1 LFAHPVTLCFVS
13 DTYPL
18 RRPFGGMAVYTQTA
32 AQALSARGHTVHV
45 LVPCSDAPADLT
57 DGAVQ
62 VHYRRVSWLPLIG
75 RMVPALGES
84 RDLAQALRELHRA
97 HCFDLVEFPNFE
109 GLGLVSAWQN
119 FVPVVVRLHTSMAES
134 VETEGRAP
142 RAGERFMMWA
152 ERQSARLARGVV
164 THSRAHRGRS
174 AKIYGRADIQLIPHG
189 IRIPAERTSMPADP
203 AVLTLGRLSPRKG
216 GPALLAAIPLV
227 FAQVPNLT
235 WTIVGA
241 AEAHPLVQALR
252 AAHPALPRERVVF
265 HEFLG
270 SAEID
275 ALYAEA
281 TVYASASVYESFGL
295 TFVEAM
301 ARGLPVVGCA
311 TSAMTEIITHEQTGL
326 LVPPAEPAPFA
337 EAVTR
342 LLQDAPLRARLGA
355 EGRQVAVAQYSA
367 ERMATDIEAWYR
379 QVLAG

>member
-1 LFAHPVTLCFVS
+1 VTLCFVS

-32 AQALSARGHTVHV
+32 AQALCARGHRVHV
-45 LVPCSDAPADLT
+45 LIPCRDQPQDAV
-57 DGAVQ
+57 DGAVH
-62 VHYRRVSWLPLIG
+62 VHYRRVTWLPLVG

-84 RDLAQALRELHRA
+84 WHLSRALRALHRE
-97 HCFDLVEFPNFE
+97 HHFDLVEFPNFE
-109 GLGLVSAWQN
+109 GLGLVSEWRG

-134 VETEGRAP
+134 IEAQDRAP
-142 RAGERFMMWA
+142 KAGERFMMWA

-164 THSRAHRGRS
+164 THSRGHRDRLE
-174 AKIYGRADIQLIPHG
+174 KIYGRGDIHLIPHG
-189 IRIPAERTSMPADP
+189 IRLPAGCASAPEES

-216 GPALLAAIPLV
+216 GPALLAAIPRV
-227 FAQVPNLT
+227 FAQVPDLT

-241 AEAHPLVQALR
+241 PETHPLVQEFR
-252 AAHPALPRERVVF
+252 VAHPEIPRERVVF

-270 SAEID
+270 SAEVD
-275 ALYAEA
+275 TLYAQT

-326 LVPPAEPAPFA
+326 LVPPADPVPFA
-337 EAVTR
+337 EAVVR
-342 LLQDAPLRARLGA
+342 LLHDVPLRTRLGA
-355 EGRQVAVAQYSA
+355 EGRRVAVERYGA
-367 ERMATDIEAWYR
+367 ERMAVEIEAWYR
-379 QVLAG
+379 EVLAS